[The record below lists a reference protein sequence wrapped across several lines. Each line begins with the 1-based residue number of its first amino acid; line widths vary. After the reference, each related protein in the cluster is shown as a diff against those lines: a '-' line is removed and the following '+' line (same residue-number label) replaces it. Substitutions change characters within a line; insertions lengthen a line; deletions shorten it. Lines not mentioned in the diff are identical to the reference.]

1 MTIVVRETKRW
12 TIPHGVH
19 PTRNST
25 PQVVEGSYHDSRTTE
40 PENIGRI
47 LAKQVM
53 LNEQLLETQ
62 KSIQKEIRILRQEVR
77 QATRLQ
83 LFPVISDWLVGTW
96 EAMVERFRK
105 IGRKAISV
113 ARKQPIG
120 YVVAVGVLS
129 LAVVALVADKM
140 SD

>member
-1 MTIVVRETKRW
+1 
-12 TIPHGVH
+12 
-19 PTRNST
+19 
-25 PQVVEGSYHDSRTTE
+25 
-40 PENIGRI
+40 
-47 LAKQVM
+47 M